1 MTLITCESYMFTAIV
16 TCPRRVKVAHTL
28 SSCMT
33 RQQTLGTSV
42 FTNAISLYF
51 TRSHSAKFFTMP
63 PGKKAP
69 PQQSSLIEL
78 WASKPKK
85 KSTLAVPADASGGNP
100 QSEPAADSH
109 GTADAA
115 GATASSGERAYCFS
129 SGLR

>member
-1 MTLITCESYMFTAIV
+1 
-16 TCPRRVKVAHTL
+16 
-28 SSCMT
+28 
-33 RQQTLGTSV
+33 
-42 FTNAISLYF
+42 
-51 TRSHSAKFFTMP
+51 MP